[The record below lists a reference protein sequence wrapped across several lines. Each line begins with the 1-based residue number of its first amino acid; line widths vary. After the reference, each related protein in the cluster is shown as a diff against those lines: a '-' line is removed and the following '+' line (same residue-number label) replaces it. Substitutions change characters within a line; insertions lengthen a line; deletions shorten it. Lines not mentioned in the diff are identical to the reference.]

1 MILEIL
7 MLVIAYILGAV
18 PFGFIIV
25 KLVQR
30 QDIRT
35 MGSGNIGA
43 TNVLRS
49 GKKAQ
54 GVITLLLDAG
64 KGALAVLLTGWV
76 LAGSTP
82 EWIAV
87 WQSLAAV
94 AAVFG
99 HIYPL
104 FLGFRGGKG
113 VATGC
118 GAYMAMIP
126 IAVVTTLVVFALVVV
141 LTRYVS
147 LGSILATALFPLWAY
162 LYGYGEVSMFIIYCG
177 IGGAMLIVS
186 RHKENIARLVRG
198 NENRLKFSSRG
209 ER

>member
-1 MILEIL
+1 MVLEFL
-7 MLVIAYILGAV
+7 MLIVAYILGAI

-35 MGSGNIGA
+35 IGSGNIGA

-49 GKKAQ
+49 GKKLQ

-76 LAGSTP
+76 LAGSSP

-94 AAVFG
+94 AAIVG
-99 HIYPL
+99 HIFPV
-104 FLGFRGGKG
+104 FLHFRGGKG

-118 GAYMAMIP
+118 GAYMAIIP
-126 IAVVTTLVVFALVVV
+126 IAVITTLVVFALVV
-141 LTRYVS
+141 LTTRYVS
-147 LGSILATALFPLWAY
+147 LGSILATGLFPLWAY
-162 LYGYGEVSMFIIYCG
+162 LYGYGDTSMFIIWYG
-177 IGGAMLIVS
+177 IIGALLIIS
-186 RHKENIARLVRG
+186 RHRDNIVRLIKG
-198 NENRLKFSSRG
+198 NENRMKLSSRG
-209 ER
+209 ES

>member
-1 MILEIL
+1 MYLEIL
-7 MLVIAYILGAV
+7 MLIVAYILGAV

-25 KLVQR
+25 KLIQR

-35 MGSGNIGA
+35 IGSGNIGA

-49 GKKAQ
+49 GKKVQ
-54 GVITLLLDAG
+54 GIITLLLDAG

-76 LAGSTP
+76 LTGSSP

-99 HIYPL
+99 HIFPV
-104 FLGFRGGKG
+104 FLSFHGGKG

-118 GAYMAMIP
+118 GAYMAIIP
-126 IAVVTTLVVFALVVV
+126 LAVLTTLVVFALVVL

-147 LGSILATALFPLWAY
+147 LGSILATGLFPLWAY
-162 LYGYGEVSMFIIYCG
+162 LFGYGEISMFIIWCG
-177 IGGAMLIVS
+177 IGGALLIIS
-186 RHKENIARLVRG
+186 RHRENIMRLIQG
-198 NENRLKFSSRG
+198 NENRMKLSSRG
-209 ER
+209 E